1 MTVALITGSNSGIGR
16 GAAIEL
22 ARRGWTVYGS
32 MRSLDKGEKLAALS
46 AEAGV
51 EVRPVVLDVTDTGSV
66 NAAVA
71 QVTEDSGGID
81 VVINNAG
88 VGGNGVTEECPIELY
103 EQVMDANVYGG
114 IRLIQAV
121 LPQMRERGSG
131 TIVNFSSV
139 VGRVAHIAQSPY
151 YVSKFAV
158 EAMTEGLAQEVAPFG
173 IRVCLIEPGITKS
186 AIFAKNIDATN
197 TTGAYDQQYGRMFQF
212 YAAGIPHAT
221 PPEEVGAVIHEAVTT
236 DDYKL
241 RWPVSWGSE
250 MIEAR
255 ASLSDEDWVE
265 MGRVDDAEYY
275 ARFSDQ
281 LGVDISPQE
290 AG

>member
-32 MRSLDKGEKLAALS
+32 MRSLEKGEKLAALA

-51 EVRPVVLDVTDTGSV
+51 EVHPVVLDVTDTESV
-66 NAAVA
+66 TSAVA
-71 QVTEDSGGID
+71 QVTEASGGID
-81 VVINNAG
+81 VVVNNAG
-88 VGGNGVTEECPIELY
+88 IGGNGVTEECSIEQY
-103 EQVMDANVYGG
+103 EQVMDANVYGP
-114 IRLIQAV
+114 IRLAQAV
-121 LPQMRERGSG
+121 LPQMRERRAGAV
-131 TIVNFSSV
+131 VNISSV

-158 EAMTEGLAQEVAPFG
+158 EAMSEGLAQEVAPFG
-173 IRVCLIEPGITKS
+173 IRVCIVEPGITKS
-186 AIFAKNIDATN
+186 AIFAKNVEAPN
-197 TTGAYDQQYGRMFQF
+197 ATGAYDQQYGRMFQF

-221 PPEEVGAVIHEAVTT
+221 PAEEVGAVIHEAVTT
-236 DDYKL
+236 DQYKM

-255 ASLSDEDWVE
+255 TRMSDEDWVE

-290 AG
+290 A